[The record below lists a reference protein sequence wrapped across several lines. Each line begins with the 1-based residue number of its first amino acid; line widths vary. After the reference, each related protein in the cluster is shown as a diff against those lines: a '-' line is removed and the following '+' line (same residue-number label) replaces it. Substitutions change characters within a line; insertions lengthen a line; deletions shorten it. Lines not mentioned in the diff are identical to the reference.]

1 MSPGGMGG
9 HLGDPS
15 AGGGSDSGGTPLDLR
30 APVRTPG
37 VAGVPSVVAIGGG
50 HGLAGTLRA
59 LRLLPVWPVAVVSVA
74 DDGGSTGRL
83 RSDAPR
89 VAPGDIR
96 KCLGAL
102 ATRRDA
108 LTELMEHRFGTGE
121 LRGHAFG
128 NLLLAALEESEG
140 TLLAALGVVSELL
153 AVHGTV
159 LPATSTVVDLVAET
173 TDGSVVEGQV
183 TVSATPGVTRV
194 RLQPC
199 PVAPPEV
206 LCAIGD
212 AAAIVL
218 GPGSL
223 YTSVL
228 AAVVVPGIAEALA
241 GSGAPVVY
249 LCNLHPQV
257 HETDGYGVAEHV
269 EALSRHGV
277 VPDVVLYDP
286 DQIGGAEG
294 VVGAAPVQLARS
306 GGLAHD
312 PELLA
317 DALGPIVR
325 VPC

>member
-89 VAPGDIR
+89 AAPGDIR

-140 TLLAALGVVSELL
+140 
-153 AVHGTV
+153 
-159 LPATSTVVDLVAET
+159 
-173 TDGSVVEGQV
+173 
-183 TVSATPGVTRV
+183 
-194 RLQPC
+194 PC
-199 PVAPPEV
+199 WRHSGWSRSSWPCTGRCCRPHRPWWTWWRRPPM
-206 LCAIGD
+206 
-212 AAAIVL
+212 
-218 GPGSL
+218 
-223 YTSVL
+223 
-228 AAVVVPGIAEALA
+228 VPW
-241 GSGAPVVY
+241 
-249 LCNLHPQV
+249 
-257 HETDGYGVAEHV
+257 
-269 EALSRHGV
+269 SR
-277 VPDVVLYDP
+277 
-286 DQIGGAEG
+286 
-294 VVGAAPVQLARS
+294 AR
-306 GGLAHD
+306 
-312 PELLA
+312 
-317 DALGPIVR
+317 
-325 VPC
+325 